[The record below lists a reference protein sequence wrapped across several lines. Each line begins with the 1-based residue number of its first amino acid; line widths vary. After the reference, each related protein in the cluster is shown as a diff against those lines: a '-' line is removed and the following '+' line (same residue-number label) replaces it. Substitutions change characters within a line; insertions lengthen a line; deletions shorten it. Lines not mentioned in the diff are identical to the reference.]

1 MLHRIY
7 SAVGIV
13 GYRLLKL
20 LQPLLTVRGGRLAY
34 ELEQRLGQYP
44 ALDHFDERLPRVWIH
59 AASVGEVQAA
69 GILIDELS
77 RTGHAPN
84 MVLTSTTEQGHKF
97 AGHRVPDRVVTLM
110 APLDLPPSVSRALK
124 AIRPDLYICLETEL
138 WPVMLTQLRR
148 TGVGMLLLN
157 GRLSPRSF
165 RRYSMAKG
173 YMATLFRGF
182 DTVAAISHEDASRF
196 AALGVPANR
205 LPVCGNIK
213 YDMQADNPTTVRL
226 AGRQRLGVGRETV
239 FICGSTHEGEEQAL
253 LQVYWQLAR
262 QRSLVW
268 VVAPRHLE
276 RLEAVKTLFARHGL
290 AFDLLST
297 VATGGRQAPIILVD
311 TMGDLASLYAAGD
324 FIFCGGS
331 LVNCGGHNIMEAARW
346 SRPVF
351 FGPWMKDFIDA
362 AKALQHSGGGYQIA
376 DTEELVARILAL
388 GNSPDLYARACAQAG
403 AVAASQRGAVA
414 KQVELVW
421 DALAKCRKSGKR
433 TVSDHE

>member
-13 GYRLLKL
+13 GYGLLKL
-20 LQPLLTVRGGRLAY
+20 LQPLLAVRGGRLAY
-34 ELEQRLGQYP
+34 ELEQRLGRYP

-77 RTGHAPN
+77 RTGRTAN
-84 MVLTSTTEQGHKF
+84 MVLTATTEQGYKF
-97 AGHRVPDRVVTLM
+97 AGHRLPVPVVPLM
-110 APLDLPPSVSRALK
+110 APLDLTPSVCRALQ

-148 TGVGMLLLN
+148 AGVGMLLLN

-165 RRYSMAKG
+165 HRYSMVKG

-182 DTVAAISHEDASRF
+182 DAVAAIGREDASRF
-196 AALGVPANR
+196 AALGVPTNR
-205 LPVCGNIK
+205 LSVCGNIK
-213 YDMQADNPTTVRL
+213 YDMQADNPKSVRL
-226 AGRQRLGVGRETV
+226 AGRERLGVDRETV

-253 LQVYWQLAR
+253 LQVYRQLAR
-262 QRSLVW
+262 QQSLVW

-276 RLEAVKTLFARHGL
+276 RLEAVKTLFARNGL

-297 VATGGRQAPIILVD
+297 LATGRRQTPVVLVD
-311 TMGDLASLYAAGD
+311 TMGDLANLYAAGD

-331 LVNCGGHNIMEAARW
+331 LVNCGGHNIIEAARW

-351 FGPWMKDFIDA
+351 FGPWMKDFNDA
-362 AKALQHSGGGYQIA
+362 AQALQHTGGGYQIA
-376 DTEELVARILAL
+376 NTEELVDRILAL
-388 GNSPDLYARACAQAG
+388 WSSPDQYARACAQAG

-414 KQVELVW
+414 QQVELVW
-421 DALAKCRKSGKR
+421 DALAKWRESGRR
-433 TVSDHE
+433 TVSAHQ